1 MKLFAALLLA
11 LPFADAESCGI
22 VGNPIANRAYYSKKD
37 ARLATQKNCA
47 ARCKR
52 DTKCKGYG
60 VGKETCKLYTSK
72 VYDSALRLLLFTS
85 ADISKRSQCQ
95 EEQQGRLEVL

>member
-22 VGNPIANRAYYSKKD
+22 VGNPIANRAYYSKKN
-37 ARLATQKNCA
+37 AKFATQKNCA
-47 ARCKR
+47 ARCKK
-52 DTKCKGYG
+52 DAKCKGYG

-72 VYDSALRLLLFTS
+72 VYDTALRLFAFTF
-85 ADISKRSQCQ
+85 ANN
-95 EEQQGRLEVL
+95 L